1 MSESGISVNHTIH
14 FDFYAAQKDLL
25 NTLPIAAGNFTE
37 GVVNI
42 NLVELPSDPVI
53 FTFTFNDT
61 DKHNMT
67 IYADGNDTFPIGVFT
82 TSE

>member
-1 MSESGISVNHTIH
+1 MSGSGISVNHTFH
-14 FDFYAAQKDLL
+14 FEFNAAQKDKL
-25 NTLPIAAGNFTE
+25 NTLPVLAGNITD

-42 NLVELPSDPVI
+42 NLAEKPSSPVI

-67 IYADGNDTFPIGVFT
+67 IYADGNATFPVGIY
-82 TSE
+82 